1 MRLDDLIARTTVVA
15 VVVCG
20 LLDASPW
27 AIAGGILVLTSLR
40 SEACF
45 AFADRYGEVLG
56 RLEAGSLF
64 VAAAA
69 ARSTL
74 VCSAAFAVGHL
85 SRLTA

>member
-45 AFADRYGEVLG
+45 AFADRYGAALG

-64 VAAAA
+64 LAAAA

-74 VCSAAFAVGHL
+74 VCTAAYAAGQAL
-85 SRLTA
+85 RLFL